1 MAAGGSVIV
10 PSRREGRITELYA
23 TRVRTGARLMA
34 SRWDETNIMYA
45 AHPGALAPAFARACC
60 MISEDIC
67 VLPAGHPCQID

>member
-1 MAAGGSVIV
+1 MSLHSLLGLHQ
-10 PSRREGRITELYA
+10 PD
-23 TRVRTGARLMA
+23 LMA